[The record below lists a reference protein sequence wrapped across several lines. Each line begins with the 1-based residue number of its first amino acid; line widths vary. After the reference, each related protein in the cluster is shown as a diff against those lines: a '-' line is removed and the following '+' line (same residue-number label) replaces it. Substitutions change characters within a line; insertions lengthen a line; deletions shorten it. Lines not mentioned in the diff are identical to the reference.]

1 MAKQAGDFFIEG
13 TVDDLTF
20 YRMCGDYYVRTKSS
34 LTGKRFWKDTAF
46 GGSRKSCSRF
56 AKGNRLASRV
66 YAMIEEDKRVYQLF
80 CFLKR
85 RSIQLLK
92 EGWSIQ
98 EAEELLI
105 DYLIEFGLLRRER
118 GKNIRD
124 EHNCTTRAVSQ
135 NEEVKMI
142 SFLVNNRLEKQC
154 CFRSRASTITGRCD
168 SGARFTVICSD
179 LLNKWLF
186 Q

>member
-13 TVDDLTF
+13 TVDDYTF
-20 YRMCGDYYVRTKSS
+20 YRMCGEYYVRTKSS

-46 GGSRKSCSRF
+46 EGSRKSCSRF
-56 AKGNRLASRV
+56 AEGNRLASRV
-66 YAMIEEDKRVYQLF
+66 YAMIEEDKRVYRLF

-92 EGWSIQ
+92 NGWSLQ

-105 DYLIEFGLLRRER
+105 DYLIEFGLSGRER
-118 GKNIRD
+118 GKNSMD
-124 EHNCTTRAVSQ
+124 GHNCINRDVSQ

-142 SFLVNNRLEKQC
+142 NSLVNK
-154 CFRSRASTITGRCD
+154 
-168 SGARFTVICSD
+168 
-179 LLNKWLF
+179 
-186 Q
+186 